1 MDQSKLSY
9 FTSRYSALDP
19 DELGELVER
28 RADLADEAIAALDQV
43 LAQRGLS
50 QTDVYTPPASLPPKT
65 AEQEKAEVAK
75 ETKLAI
81 ELLRSWIATACKFMV
96 AMVCIAPAQQLVRA
110 VGLGAVWAGLVVLA
124 VAYVGYQAGHFIVKG
139 ICANGDIT
147 FGQKKKRLW
156 VLFAALWP
164 LFGFVY
170 AIALVVFQRR

>member
-1 MDQSKLSY
+1 M
-9 FTSRYSALDP
+9 
-19 DELGELVER
+19 
-28 RADLADEAIAALDQV
+28 

-81 ELLRSWIATACKFMV
+81 ELLRSWVATACKFMV

-124 VAYVGYQAGHFIVKG
+124 VAYVGYQVGHFIVKG
-139 ICANGDIT
+139 ICADGDIT
-147 FGQKKKRLW
+147 FG
-156 VLFAALWP
+156 
-164 LFGFVY
+164 
-170 AIALVVFQRR
+170 

>member
-9 FTSRYSALDP
+9 FTSRYSLLDRH
-19 DELGELVER
+19 ELGDLVER
-28 RADLADEAIAALDQV
+28 RADLADEAIAALDNV
-43 LAQRGLS
+43 LAKRGLS
-50 QTDVYTPPASLPPKT
+50 QTDVYTPPEPLRLKT
-65 AEQEKAEVAK
+65 PELEKAEVAK

-81 ELLRSWIATACKFMV
+81 ELLRSWVATACKFLV

-110 VGLGAVWAGLVVLA
+110 VGLGAVLSGLVVLA
-124 VAYVGYQAGHFIVKG
+124 VGYVGYQVGHSIVKS
-139 ICANGDIT
+139 ICANGEIT

-170 AIALVVFQRR
+170 AIALVLFQRG